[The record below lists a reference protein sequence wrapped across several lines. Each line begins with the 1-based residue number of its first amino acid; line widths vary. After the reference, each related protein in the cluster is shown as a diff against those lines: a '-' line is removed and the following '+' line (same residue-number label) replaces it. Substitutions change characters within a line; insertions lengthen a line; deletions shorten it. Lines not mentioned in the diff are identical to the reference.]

1 MKLARTT
8 LLRNLSV
15 FCVAA
20 RTLSFKD
27 AAQVLHLTPSA
38 VSHQIRELERALEL
52 SLFLRKTRALEL
64 TPAGRLLLADIEPH
78 LQAVES
84 AVDAAS
90 PARGRREAR
99 VALPPFFATELLIP
113 QLAHFRQ
120 RHPDIEIALDSH
132 DTLPREPSPGADLS
146 IFIGGGLLADWE
158 LWPLFALRLVV
169 ACAPSLKPQAD
180 LAGRALLT
188 KMPVFVHRRFA
199 DSAAAW
205 AQQADCDA
213 PGGRDLIE
221 LDDMYAVARS
231 AEKGLGVALL
241 PCIITDSWFDRG
253 AIVLARPDIATTS
266 DNYVLALRA
275 NRRPGDPVSL
285 LRDWIIERF
294 SVAANSAHASI
305 VKSSLV
311 A

>member
-1 MKLARTT
+1 MRLARRT

-27 AAQVLHLTPSA
+27 SSRILHLTPSA
-38 VSHQIRELERALEL
+38 VSHQIRELERALNL
-52 SLFLRKTRALEL
+52 QLFLRKTRALEL

-90 PARGRREAR
+90 LARGRRAVR

-113 QLAHFRQ
+113 QLADFRQ

-132 DTLPREPSPGADLS
+132 EALPREPSPGADLS
-146 IFIGGGLLADWE
+146 IFIGSGLLADWD
-158 LWPLFALRLVV
+158 LRTLFPLQMAAV
-169 ACAPSLKPQAD
+169 CAPSLKPQAD

-188 KMPVFVHRRFA
+188 KMPVFVHRRFV
-199 DSAAAW
+199 DCAAAW
-205 AQQADCDA
+205 ARQSGCDTPRA
-213 PGGRDLIE
+213 RNLVE

-231 AEKGLGVALL
+231 AEQGLGLALL
-241 PCIITDSWFDRG
+241 PCVISDSWFDRG
-253 AIVLARPDIATTS
+253 AIMLARPDIATTS
-266 DNYVLALRA
+266 DNYLLAVHVT
-275 NRRPGDPVSL
+275 RRRDNQVSL
-285 LRDWIIERF
+285 LRDWVIDQF
-294 SVAANSAHASI
+294 AARTNCTHASVI
-305 VKSSLV
+305 KSSLV